1 MSNSGKL
8 QITTPS
14 EREIVITRL
23 LNAPRHLAFAAWTKP
38 ELVKRWMLGPP
49 GWSFVVCDIDLR
61 VGGSYRFVW
70 RNQDGIEMGMS
81 GVYREILPPER
92 LISTQ
97 KFDQDPTDGET
108 LTTLVL
114 TEQGG
119 KTTATITALYPSLE
133 TRDAALN
140 TNMAEGME
148 AGYVRLEE
156 VLA

>member
-14 EREIVITRL
+14 ECEIVITRL

-70 RNQDGIEMGMS
+70 RKQDGIEMGMS

-92 LISTQ
+92 LIDAV
-97 KFDQDPTDGET
+97 KVKLKPGLGNRNF
-108 LTTLVL
+108 V
-114 TEQGG
+114 
-119 KTTATITALYPSLE
+119 E
-133 TRDAALN
+133 TRQRRLFLVRREIGRH
-140 TNMAEGME
+140 AEGKW
-148 AGYVRLEE
+148 RL
-156 VLA
+156 